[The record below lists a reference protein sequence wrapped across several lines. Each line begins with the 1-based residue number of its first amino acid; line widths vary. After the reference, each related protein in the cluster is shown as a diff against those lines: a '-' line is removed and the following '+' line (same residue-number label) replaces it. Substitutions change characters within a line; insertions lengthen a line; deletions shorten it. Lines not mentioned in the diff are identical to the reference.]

1 MLFDVQFAHSLL
13 HTNAFDRVANFVAEA
28 DLRRHRFDQNK
39 RRRNI
44 RGIDL
49 HVLQT
54 KSAFPEGLARFQ
66 VFHSIK
72 LECIGHFIENAF
84 GNFQSLGRKFVY
96 FVFRLEET
104 RKRDEY
110 RHDGRGQNVRTKISR
125 RFIAPENREE
135 KKKDAKTQAAEN
147 EDVGVFHLR
156 RGAAPDRFFR
166 HDAIFSQAPREH
178 KPVITRAFVLAAGM
192 GTRLRPLTD
201 ALPKPLVPIFQKPL
215 ISFALDHL
223 IDAGLNSFVVNT
235 HRLPELFAA
244 FFARNTYAGYPVT
257 LVHEPELLETGGGI
271 KNAEPL
277 FISQPFLTYS
287 ADILTDVDLRPL
299 IDEHFRR
306 GNDVTLALR
315 ETGLGADIAFADG
328 KVIDIANRLGIAG
341 RYDFANIAV
350 WNPTVFR
357 RIPPAQKISFIP
369 VVTQW
374 IKENGRIG
382 GVILNDGKWFNVGSV
397 RQYLDLHR
405 TLAAEKWKPHYVR
418 MPEWPLAVAR
428 NASVHPTVQVLGC
441 SVVGEACRVDS
452 EAKLVDTILWS
463 GAQIASRSVLENC
476 IVRTHRTA
484 AGTLHDAIV

>member
-1 MLFDVQFAHSLL
+1 MHAHILYG
-13 HTNAFDRVANFVAEA
+13 VA
-28 DLRRHRFDQNK
+28 DLIAQAQLNRHRIEQDE
-39 RRRNI
+39 RRRDV
-44 RGIDL
+44 RRVDL
-49 HVLQT
+49 HIFQT
-54 KSAFPEGLARFQ
+54 AHPRPKWLPCFQ
-66 VFHSIK
+66 VLNPVE
-72 LECIGHFIENAF
+72 LERVRHLVKNSFSNL
-84 GNFQSLGRKFVY
+84 QSLSGQLVN

-104 RKRDEY
+104 SERDED
-110 RHDGRGQNVRTKISR
+110 RHDGWRKNVRAKVSGG
-125 RFIAPENREE
+125 FVVPENSEE
-135 KKKDAKTQAAEN
+135 KKKDAKAQAAEN
-147 EDVGVFHLR
+147 ERAGIFHLR
-156 RGAAPDRFFR
+156 RGTTPERFFR
-166 HDAIFSQAPREH
+166 HDATCSRRSREH
-178 KPVITRAFVLAAGM
+178 KPVITQAFVLAAGL

-201 ALPKPLVPIFQKPL
+201 DLPKPLVPIFQKPL
-215 ISFALDHL
+215 ITFALDHL
-223 IDAGLNSFVVNT
+223 IDAGVNSFVINT

-244 FFARNTYAGYPVT
+244 FFAGNTYAKHRVT
-257 LVHEPELLETGGGI
+257 LVHEPDLLETGGGI

-277 FISQPFLTYS
+277 FASEPFLTYS
-287 ADILTDVDLRPL
+287 GDILTDVDLGPL

-350 WNPTVFR
+350 WSPTVFR

-369 VVTQW
+369 VVTEW

-382 GVILNDGKWFNVGSV
+382 GVILNDGEWFNVGSV

-418 MPEWPLAVAR
+418 LPEWPLAVAR
-428 NASVHPTVQVLGC
+428 NARVDPTAQVLGC
-441 SVVGEACRVDS
+441 SVVGENCCVDS

>member
-1 MLFDVQFAHSLL
+1 LHSDIL
-13 HTNAFDRVANFVAEA
+13 DRVPNFVAEA
-28 DLRRHRFDQNK
+28 NLLRHRLNQNK
-39 RRRNI
+39 RRRNV
-44 RGIDL
+44 GGVDL
-49 HVLQT
+49 HVFDT
-54 KSAFPEGLARFQ
+54 KSALPKRLLRFQ
-66 VFHSIK
+66 VFYSVK
-72 LECIGHFIENAF
+72 LERIGHFIKNAF
-84 GNFQSLGRKFVY
+84 GYLQTFTGEFVHL
-96 FVFRLEET
+96 VFRLEET
-104 RKRDEY
+104 SERDED
-110 RHDGRGQNVRTKISR
+110 RHDGWGKNVRTKISGG
-125 RFIAPENREE
+125 FVAPENNEE
-135 KKKDAKTQAAEN
+135 KKKDAKAQAAEN
-147 EDVGVFHLR
+147 ERAGIFHLR
-156 RGAAPDRFFR
+156 RGTTPERFFR
-166 HDAIFSQAPREH
+166 HDATCSRRSREH
-178 KPVITRAFVLAAGM
+178 KPVITQAFVLAAGL

-201 ALPKPLVPIFQKPL
+201 DLPKPLVPIFQKPL
-215 ISFALDHL
+215 VTFALDHL
-223 IDAGLNSFVVNT
+223 IDAGVNSFVINT

-244 FFARNTYAGYPVT
+244 FFARNTYAEHPVT
-257 LVHEPELLETGGGI
+257 LVHEPDLLETGGGI

-277 FISQPFLTYS
+277 FASEPFLTYS
-287 ADILTDVDLRPL
+287 GDILTDVDLGPL

-328 KVIDIANRLGIAG
+328 KVIDIANRLGIPG
-341 RYDFANIAV
+341 HYDFANIAL
-350 WNPTVFR
+350 WSPTVFR

-369 VVTQW
+369 VVTEW

-405 TLAAEKWKPHYVR
+405 ALAAEKWKPHYVR

-428 NASVHPTVQVLGC
+428 NARVDPTAQVLGC
-441 SVVGEACRVDS
+441 SVVGENCCVDS

>member
-1 MLFDVQFAHSLL
+1 M
-13 HTNAFDRVANFVAEA
+13 
-28 DLRRHRFDQNK
+28 
-39 RRRNI
+39 
-44 RGIDL
+44 
-49 HVLQT
+49 
-54 KSAFPEGLARFQ
+54 PE
-66 VFHSIK
+66 
-72 LECIGHFIENAF
+72 
-84 GNFQSLGRKFVY
+84 
-96 FVFRLEET
+96 
-104 RKRDEY
+104 
-110 RHDGRGQNVRTKISR
+110 
-125 RFIAPENREE
+125 
-135 KKKDAKTQAAEN
+135 
-147 EDVGVFHLR
+147 
-156 RGAAPDRFFR
+156 RFFR
-166 HDAIFSQAPREH
+166 HDATCSRRSREH
-178 KPVITRAFVLAAGM
+178 KPVITQAFVLAAGL

-201 ALPKPLVPIFQKPL
+201 DLPKPLVPIFQKPL
-215 ISFALDHL
+215 ITFALDHL
-223 IDAGLNSFVVNT
+223 IDAGVNSFVINT

-244 FFARNTYAGYPVT
+244 FFACNTYAKHPVT
-257 LVHEPELLETGGGI
+257 LVHEPDLLETGGGI

-277 FISQPFLTYS
+277 FASEPFLTYS
-287 ADILTDVDLRPL
+287 GDILTDVDLGPL

-369 VVTQW
+369 VLTEW

-418 MPEWPLAVAR
+418 TPDWPLAVAR
-428 NASVHPTVQVLGC
+428 NARVDPTAQVLGC
-441 SVVGEACRVDS
+441 SVVGENCCVDS